1 MLRKMQVDLGLARA
15 RDPLEED
22 DVLGA
27 GKDVV
32 EGLLLLEIEGVG
44 LLFFLFGEDET
55 GLLLLADRELFG
67 F

>member
-1 MLRKMQVDLGLARA
+1 MQVDLGLARA

-32 EGLLLLEIEGVG
+32 ECLLLLEIEGVG
-44 LLFFLFGEDET
+44 LLFFVFGKNEAGLF
-55 GLLLLADRELFG
+55 LLADPEFLG